1 MTTRRVSIKATDEVK
16 KLAAKASEI
25 QDACNPLAVTNFLL
39 TLQRH
44 FLDGREHGQDYS
56 GSDFALQNPVAVAVL
71 NKLNH
76 LADTEQ
82 SKTECFTACMD
93 LAEGKDVEWEINF
106 GW

>member
-1 MTTRRVSIKATDEVK
+1 MATKRVSIKATDEAR
-16 KLAAKASEI
+16 KLAAKATEI

-39 TLQRH
+39 TVLRH
-44 FLDGREHGQDYS
+44 FLDGREHGQEYS
-56 GSDFALQNPVAVAVL
+56 GSDFALQNPVSIAVL

-93 LAEGKDVEWEINF
+93 LADGRDVEWEVNI
-106 GW
+106 GP